1 MLLLMLMPNYS
12 SCYDLADE
20 GSHAARNNDKL
31 FKVIFKTDDPDTKR
45 HVESNFEKLKEAC
58 SSHSREV
65 SVTCRDPSEMCH
77 FHGPLCMAHADR
89 GNNQVVLCPFFFE
102 QKARSQDVTANNQD
116 TIILHE
122 LSHLLFGKLLLG
134 NKKKNEEDQYDT
146 TRLPTNILQTL
157 MIGVTIGMESAREC
171 YPFKQCS
178 AKTLCKY

>member
-134 NKKKNEEDQYDT
+134 NKKKMKKINMILPDC
-146 TRLPTNILQTL
+146 RLIYYRL
-157 MIGVTIGMESAREC
+157 
-171 YPFKQCS
+171 
-178 AKTLCKY
+178 